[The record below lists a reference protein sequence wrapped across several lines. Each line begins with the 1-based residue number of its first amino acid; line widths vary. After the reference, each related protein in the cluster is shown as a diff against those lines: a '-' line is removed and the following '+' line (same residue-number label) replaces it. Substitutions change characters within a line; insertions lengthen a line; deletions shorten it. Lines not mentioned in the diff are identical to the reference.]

1 MNKKGFINEMKK
13 LLLMKVNGEKESEER
28 KMCLELKG
36 VEQKYDGKSVIQDL
50 NLTFRYGIYGFLGPN
65 GAGKSTMLR
74 MISTVERPASGEIY
88 YQGEDIFSMG
98 EKYREKLGYVPQ
110 KTGYYPDFTLYRFLQ
125 YIAALKGV
133 EEEERVIK
141 GALEQVHLWE
151 EKDKRVKKLSGGMKE
166 RLSIAGALL
175 NDPEILLLDEPTVGL
190 DPNERMRFKNLL
202 MNLSERKIII
212 FATHIVSDVEDIADQ
227 VVILHKGSVKLSE
240 SMEKVMERAENNVW
254 ECDLHDIEKI
264 QKIMNTYP
272 VSRMKRYKGGVH
284 FRIISGEKP
293 CEEAVRVAGSLE
305 EIYMRITGRA

>member
-1 MNKKGFINEMKK
+1 
-13 LLLMKVNGEKESEER
+13 
-28 KMCLELKG
+28 
-36 VEQKYDGKSVIQDL
+36 
-50 NLTFRYGIYGFLGPN
+50 
-65 GAGKSTMLR
+65 
-74 MISTVERPASGEIY
+74 
-88 YQGEDIFSMG
+88 
-98 EKYREKLGYVPQ
+98 
-110 KTGYYPDFTLYRFLQ
+110 
-125 YIAALKGV
+125 
-133 EEEERVIK
+133 IK

-151 EKDKRVKKLSGGMKE
+151 EKDKKVKKLSGVMKE
-166 RLSIAGALL
+166 RISIAGALL

-202 MNLSERKIII
+202 MKLSERKIII

-272 VSRMKRYKGGVH
+272 VSMMKRYKGGVH